1 MHALCQLKQRSC
13 TLPAV
18 GTCLASLL
26 PVSHRSSC
34 SLHTLCAHA
43 VASAPRETAMA
54 SSIQP
59 QPALTLLWG
68 YRWIKLHS
76 IRWQMWSAMRTRGQG
91 RLFCICTVTFCNVAP
106 STQIWPL
113 MRTKRTPSFWR
124 QIWPALKWQLGVQ
137 TVQSVFDHLWSTIW
151 MPGRAWTL

>member
-1 MHALCQLKQRSC
+1 MRALCQLKQRGC

-26 PVSHRSSC
+26 PVSHGSSC

-59 QPALTLLWG
+59 QPALTLLLG

-76 IRWQMWSAMRTRGQG
+76 IRRRTRGQD

-106 STQIWPL
+106 SSQIQPL

-151 MPGRAWTL
+151 MPGRASTL